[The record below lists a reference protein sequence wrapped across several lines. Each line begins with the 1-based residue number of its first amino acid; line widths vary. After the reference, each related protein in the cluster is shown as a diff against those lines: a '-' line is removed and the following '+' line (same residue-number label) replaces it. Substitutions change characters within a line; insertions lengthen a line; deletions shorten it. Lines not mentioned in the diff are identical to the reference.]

1 MAAITKTRPI
11 AVAGR
16 PRFAENLEIQ
26 RGKGVERAMAK
37 FDRQHGVPGL
47 REAQSDRLPASLY
60 ALLMR
65 PEFCGIAAL
74 Q

>member
-1 MAAITKTRPI
+1 LQKTW
-11 AVAGR
+11 
-16 PRFAENLEIQ
+16 
-26 RGKGVERAMAK
+26 KSSVEKASRAMAK